1 MEAQSRVLAC
11 LTSVRAVQIAK
22 QSSLP
27 APELVVAVSVRQKRH
42 SEAFRTTA
50 TSPNYVDSK
59 LVPIWVLLAYR
70 ILSSVYCLAIYL
82 YRNISYFQIGYF
94 YAYFT
99 NLSYLILT
107 IYFIAISFKSIIF
120 IAHSHGNRRL
130 ANDRPLLMTPRP
142 VDLARP
148 ATGFWNYLLLI
159 LFTVAVLQ
167 ALFLDLTAW
176 IVLPNYDRWII
187 VTGQQVTYDSI
198 QVHAI
203 NAIQVLMEI
212 FLGLMPIIPYMVIW
226 PAIFVILYMG
236 FTFVYF
242 AKTTIWV
249 YPFERWD
256 QDLTWLIYLGVGGL
270 FAISWLIICLF
281 GWIRDHKI
289 PDLQHK
295 NDPNNFHARNP
306 GTFIRNMDVLK
317 NNLESPHEMQQ
328 HESNHPQP
336 KMMPRSHTQEPP
348 FRESA
353 DLTEVTLHE

>member
-1 MEAQSRVLAC
+1 MRKPTKHRDIVEA
-11 LTSVRAVQIAK
+11 
-22 QSSLP
+22 
-27 APELVVAVSVRQKRH
+27 
-42 SEAFRTTA
+42 
-50 TSPNYVDSK
+50 NYVDSK

-256 QDLTWLIYLGVGGL
+256 QDLTWLIYLG
-270 FAISWLIICLF
+270 
-281 GWIRDHKI
+281 
-289 PDLQHK
+289 